1 MPRMTVATPDAH
13 RAAANH
19 LACVLG
25 ASMADALTYGPPTWQ
40 DAQGNLYACA
50 SVDVGEEWLA
60 AAQQPLQRP
69 AWDTAEQID
78 MAAAAQ
84 AQALI
89 VLWAGEGAPPLASP
103 GALTVIVG
111 MEGVD
116 AVAAM
121 GLTQVSEDMP

>member
-1 MPRMTVATPDAH
+1 MTVSCPDAL
-13 RAAANH
+13 RGPANA

-25 ASMADALTYGPPTWQ
+25 ASIADANTYGPPTWQ

-60 AAQQPLQRP
+60 AAQQPLTRP
-69 AWDTAEQID
+69 AWDTAQEID

-84 AQALI
+84 AQGLI
-89 VLWAGEGAPPLASP
+89 NLWVGEGAPPLATPS
-103 GALTVIVG
+103 ALTVIVG
-111 MEGVD
+111 MAGVD

-121 GLTQVSEDMP
+121 GLTQIPENAP

>member
-1 MPRMTVATPDAH
+1 MPRLTAACPDAH
-13 RAAANH
+13 RFAANQ
-19 LACVLG
+19 LGAVLG

-40 DAQGNLYACA
+40 DGQGNLYACA
-50 SVDVGEEWLA
+50 SVEVSEEWLA

-69 AWDTAEQID
+69 EWDTAEEID

-84 AQALI
+84 AQSLI
-89 VLWAGEGAPPLASP
+89 SLWVGEGEPPLANP
-103 GALTVIVG
+103 DALTVIVG

-121 GLTQVSEDMP
+121 GLTQISGDLA

>member
-1 MPRMTVATPDAH
+1 MPRLTAACPDAH

-25 ASMADALTYGPPTWQ
+25 ASMADANTYGPPTWQ

-50 SVDVGEEWLA
+50 SVEVGEEWLA

-69 AWDTAEQID
+69 AWDVDEQID

-84 AQALI
+84 AQGLI
-89 VLWAGEGAPPLASP
+89 SLWTGEGEPPLASP
-103 GALTVIVG
+103 SALTVIVG

-121 GLTQVSEDMP
+121 GLTQISGDLA

>member
-1 MPRMTVATPDAH
+1 MPRLTAACPDAH
-13 RAAANH
+13 RAAANQ
-19 LACVLG
+19 LACALG
-25 ASMADALTYGPPTWQ
+25 ASMADANTYGPPTWQ
-40 DAQGNLYACA
+40 DGNGALYACA

-60 AAQQPLQRP
+60 AAQQPLTRP
-69 AWDTAEQID
+69 EWDTDEQID

-89 VLWAGEGAPPLASP
+89 ALWTGEGEPPLASP

-121 GLTQVSEDMP
+121 GLTQISGDLA